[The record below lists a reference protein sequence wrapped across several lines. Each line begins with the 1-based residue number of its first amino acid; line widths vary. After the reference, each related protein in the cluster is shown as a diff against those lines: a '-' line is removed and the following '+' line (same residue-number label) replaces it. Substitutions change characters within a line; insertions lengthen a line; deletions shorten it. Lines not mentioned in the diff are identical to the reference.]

1 MPDDGLIPYATD
13 LQQSVALEAEIEGVE
28 QMRSQVFTR
37 QLIDVLIEAG
47 EVEDALP
54 CYLRERGIEIHGYGI
69 DDGEI
74 LNLVTTIYRGEVPPS
89 SVTRADV
96 ATAFRRSIGL
106 WERARSQPFHERLEE
121 SSDSYDMVRH
131 IHQKASEIRRIRVFL
146 GTDGRAAVASV
157 TTDHLV
163 GVEVRNDVWDIERLH
178 RLETSGQ
185 PREPIQIDFLARFG
199 VPLPCLPVGSGE
211 RDYDTMLATIPG
223 EWLGEIY
230 HEYGARLLELNVRS
244 FLQATGKVNR
254 GIRDT
259 LRSEPDRFLAYNN
272 GISATASAVRFT
284 TTEAG
289 APAIASVTDLQI
301 VNGGQTTA
309 SVHRARETG
318 VDLSAVAIQAKLT
331 VISPER
337 LEEIVP
343 LISRFA
349 NSQNK
354 VSEADLRANDPFH
367 VELEQLSRT
376 VWAPPVGD
384 ALKQT
389 RWFYE
394 RARGQ
399 YRDAISREATSARKK
414 AWKGVHPSAQRFT
427 KTDVSKFE
435 NTWAQLPHE
444 VSRGAQKNFTVF
456 MANLGE
462 TSMKPQED
470 YFRRLVAKGI
480 LWKRTERLVT
490 ELKGDGRFV
499 GYRAN
504 VVAYAIAKLS
514 HASAQRLDLDAI
526 WERQGLTGATDSA
539 LIELA
544 NLAWDVLVDGAPD
557 GANVTEW
564 AKQERCWRALRD
576 QAWSLPEELASE
588 LFVLGPRSAS
598 RPSKGGD
605 AEKDDDVLRCV
616 AIGPEQWFGI
626 ANWAKETG
634 NLSGWQR
641 KLAFDL
647 GVRIK
652 QGRDPSHKQAR
663 YGSEILAGAKELGFR
678 LDRRGD
684 EPPRED

>member
-1 MPDDGLIPYATD
+1 MPEDGLIAYATD
-13 LQQSVALEAEIEGVE
+13 LQQSVALEAEIEGIE

-54 CYLRERGIEIHGYGI
+54 CYLREHGIEIHGYGI
-69 DDGEI
+69 DEGEI

-89 SVTRADV
+89 SVSRTEV
-96 ATAFRRSIGL
+96 VTAFKRSIGL

-121 SSDSYDMVRH
+121 SSDHYDMVRH
-131 IHQKASEIRRIRVFL
+131 IHQKAADIRRIRVFL
-146 GTDGRAAVASV
+146 GTDGRAGVTNA
-157 TTDHLV
+157 TTDESG

-185 PREPIQIDFLARFG
+185 PREPIQIDFLQRFG
-199 VPLPCLPVGSGE
+199 APLPCLSVGSGE
-211 RDYDTMLATIPG
+211 RDYDAMLATIPG
-223 EWLGEIY
+223 EWLAEIY

-309 SVHRARETG
+309 SVHRARETR
-318 VDLSAVAIQAKLT
+318 VDLSRVAVQAKLT

-343 LISRFA
+343 LISRYA

-399 YRDAISREATSARKK
+399 YRDALAREATQARKK
-414 AWKGVHPSAQRFT
+414 AWKGVHPSVQRFT

-444 VSRGAQKNFTVF
+444 VSRGAQKNFTIF
-456 MANLGE
+456 MAHLGE
-462 TSMKPQED
+462 TPIKPQEE
-470 YFRRLVAKGI
+470 YFNRLIAKAI

-526 WERQGLTGATDSA
+526 WASQRLTEATESA
-539 LIELA
+539 LVELA
-544 NLAWDVLVDGAPD
+544 NLAWDVLVNEAPE

-576 QAWSLPEELASE
+576 QAWSLPADLASE
-588 LFVLGPRSAS
+588 LVVLGVRGTAS
-598 RPSKGGD
+598 TIGGGD
-605 AEKDDDVLRCV
+605 SEEDENIRRC
-616 AIGPEQWFGI
+616 ASITPDQWFAI
-626 ANWAKETG
+626 ANWAKETD

-641 KLAFDL
+641 RLAFDI
-647 GVRIK
+647 GVRLK
-652 QGRDPSHKQAR
+652 RGRSPSQKQAR
-663 YGSEILAGAKELGFR
+663 YGSEILDEARRLGFR
-678 LDRRGD
+678 AGD
-684 EPPRED
+684 